1 VSSKVGSGDG
11 TLYLTSAT
19 EGYLEQESLDHVK
32 IDVLERHAEQPKQRT
47 RTGHAHTP
55 DVTLK
60 NASFA
65 WSPAHLGFRL
75 SEVSATFSL
84 GLNLIC
90 GKIGAGKTLLLR
102 GLLGEASLVEGQ
114 VRAM

>member
-1 VSSKVGSGDG
+1 M
-11 TLYLTSAT
+11 
-19 EGYLEQESLDHVK
+19 
-32 IDVLERHAEQPKQRT
+32 LERHGEQPKQRT
-47 RTGHAHTP
+47 RTGHAHTTN
-55 DVTLK
+55 VTLK

-65 WSPAHLGFRL
+65 WSTAHLGFRL

-90 GKIGAGKTLLLR
+90 GQIGAGKTLLLR

-114 VRAM
+114 VRATRLIRQSR